1 MIQNLVYNKIPFDKD
16 GKVTIENIVNL
27 KAQMKKKKKRNRKSE
42 KAKSELN
49 GKEGTLSNTESLEF
63 ESKFESGNLQLAYQ
77 TAPNTYQL
85 FLHND
90 TNTTGYTQW
99 FFFRV
104 SNGKRDQKVTFEI
117 MNLLRKKTK
126 YCYGIKIWIF
136 STKNNK
142 INKTGWYHTNDRVEY
157 SRNNLYRL
165 QKGKRIF
172 YSTLSFDYVFE
183 YDDDEVYFANCI
195 PYTYTDQMKD
205 LNEYQKYE
213 NTKYPFFVR
222 KTLCTTLAGN
232 DVDYIIINNN
242 NTSSTPGGEE
252 KEGAVFFARQH
263 PSETVGS
270 YVMKGMIDFLLG
282 NSDEAVYL
290 RDNFIF
296 KIIPMLN
303 PDGVINGN
311 TRTSFAGCDLNRR
324 WLKPNEMLHP
334 EIYNAKEMIT
344 KFADQRHIQCIVDFH
359 GHFGA
364 FDSFFYANH
373 DKENFA
379 TCKFF
384 PFLCSKISKFIN
396 IDKCK
401 FTMPKSKIGT
411 GRINLFNELKIEN
424 VYTLETS
431 NFGCLNGDYANK
443 YFNINTLLEIGRD
456 ICIGLL
462 MINYHNNNKM
472 GIDVMGSKFFTEVQ
486 KIESDFE
493 QFCLVKKGLKEENKK
508 KKKED
513 NEDGAQD
520 KNEQEENEDKEDE
533 EKVDEDGN
541 EDDDCSESEPSVD
554 NIDIEEIKQLLPLEK
569 KKTKKSKKNKNLK
582 KIRIFQ
588 FGSNSKET
596 LNNGITRKI
605 YQQEPSGSINQ
616 GSLNKSQINLPQ
628 LKTIINTNT
637 PKQKKQPTQMP
648 NMKSNSIALQ
658 PLPSAKQPSSAN
670 HNSSQ
675 EKNTN
680 DSSNKESESNNTN
693 RLILYDQNNSNNNSN
708 NSPHNNYLLAV
719 KVESETQ
726 TEEIYFKMHWSYFL
740 GTCQILAAKIEA
752 VEKKNNASIFAKAT
766 LNNFYMQNFSNY
778 NKKKNKTYRKPIDYG
793 GNSSNLNG
801 ANKLTNNNNI
811 SNINNN
817 NLINYNGSKN
827 NHKTQLNIN
836 LNFYSLANG
845 TILVNK
851 ISNSHSTKNQNNNLL
866 RSYNFIST
874 NFNRIINQK

>member
-104 SNGKRDQKVTFEI
+104 SNGKRDQKVTFDI

-157 SRNNLYRL
+157 SRNNLYKL

-205 LNEYQKYE
+205 LNEYQKHE

-270 YVMKGMIDFLLG
+270 YVMKGIIDFLLG

-344 KFADQRHIQCIVDFH
+344 KFADQRHTQCIVDFH

-384 PFLCSKISKFIN
+384 PFLCSKISKVIN

-411 GRINLFNELKIEN
+411 GRINLFNELNIEN

-462 MINYHNNNKM
+462 MINYHNKNKM
-472 GIDVMGSKFFTEVQ
+472 GIDVMRSKFSDEVQ

-493 QFCLVKKGLKEENKK
+493 QFCLVKKGVKEENKK

-513 NEDGAQD
+513 NEDGDQD
-520 KNEQEENEDKEDE
+520 KKEQEENEDE

-658 PLPSAKQPSSAN
+658 PLPSAKQSSSAN

-693 RLILYDQNNSNNNSN
+693 RLILYDPNNSNNNSN

-793 GNSSNLNG
+793 GNSNNING
-801 ANKLTNNNNI
+801 INKLTNNNNI

-817 NLINYNGSKN
+817 NLINYSGSKN